1 MIADLT
7 KSIMRLPLDL
17 SAKGLKYLAEQIV
30 PDENLEDSVGRL
42 VHSAVSLSDMVSPGL
57 AMGIMRE
64 AASSLDELV
73 PGDSN
78 RLALL
83 EFQNKLEAF
92 GGFEYVRS
100 MLDLSPNSGYDLADL
115 VGKAQRLEPYERV
128 WATEGSG
135 HLYAETYIKR
145 NTIPKNLLTEESLS
159 PLPPASLITL
169 HAGMGLS
176 LANRVLAS
184 VPLTDVPADLGPLL
198 KRFLAMCRQNSRDG
212 YAEITIEALG
222 LVARTLYPGLVHH
235 IDRHLSEHDLDTLSL
250 FWHGVGRGL
259 YFIPMNFLP
268 YVGSAGRAIEMAV
281 EEAPHSLGRRN
292 AIAGIAWPLTLVN
305 IRHPEI
311 MENFLA
317 SFGNLVQDNDAF
329 SQGVST
335 AAMTWFDS
343 VPEDPNLEAFRA
355 FRPDGESERVTH
367 VWDDLISRPLE
378 AAIGIHYPV
387 LKAQWRLGEI
397 FRYQPL
403 SRIAARLQSK

>member
-135 HLYAETYIKR
+135 IYT
-145 NTIPKNLLTEESLS
+145 PK
-159 PLPPASLITL
+159 PI
-169 HAGMGLS
+169 
-176 LANRVLAS
+176 
-184 VPLTDVPADLGPLL
+184 
-198 KRFLAMCRQNSRDG
+198 
-212 YAEITIEALG
+212 
-222 LVARTLYPGLVHH
+222 
-235 IDRHLSEHDLDTLSL
+235 LSET
-250 FWHGVGRGL
+250 R
-259 YFIPMNFLP
+259 
-268 YVGSAGRAIEMAV
+268 
-281 EEAPHSLGRRN
+281 
-292 AIAGIAWPLTLVN
+292 
-305 IRHPEI
+305 
-311 MENFLA
+311 
-317 SFGNLVQDNDAF
+317 
-329 SQGVST
+329 
-335 AAMTWFDS
+335 
-343 VPEDPNLEAFRA
+343 FRK
-355 FRPDGESERVTH
+355 TC
-367 VWDDLISRPLE
+367 
-378 AAIGIHYPV
+378 
-387 LKAQWRLGEI
+387 
-397 FRYQPL
+397 
-403 SRIAARLQSK
+403 